1 MGNVCRKVASSISN
15 GFKKVFRGIYNGVK
29 KIGKAIFTGI
39 KKVVT
44 KVGKLIY
51 QGFVLVGYYICKIVK
66 YIWKNLKKIIDGICW
81 IIDKA
86 VVIINGI
93 KQIIDIKKYIDYDMG
108 SNHQAGV
115 TAAGVL

>member
-1 MGNVCRKVASSISN
+1 MGNICRKIASSISN
-15 GFKKVFRGIYNGVK
+15 AFKKVFRGIYNGVK

-51 QGFVLVGYYICKIVK
+51 QGFVLVGNYICKIVK
-66 YIWKNLKKIIDGICW
+66 YIWKNRKIIIDDFCW

-93 KQIIDIKKYIDYDMG
+93 KQIIEIKKSIDDDMG
-108 SNHQAGV
+108 LNNHAGEK
-115 TAAGVL
+115 AAFS

>member
-66 YIWKNLKKIIDGICW
+66 YIWKIEKKLLM
-81 IIDKA
+81 
-86 VVIINGI
+86 VFV
-93 KQIIDIKKYIDYDMG
+93 G
-108 SNHQAGV
+108 SLIRQ
-115 TAAGVL
+115 LQ